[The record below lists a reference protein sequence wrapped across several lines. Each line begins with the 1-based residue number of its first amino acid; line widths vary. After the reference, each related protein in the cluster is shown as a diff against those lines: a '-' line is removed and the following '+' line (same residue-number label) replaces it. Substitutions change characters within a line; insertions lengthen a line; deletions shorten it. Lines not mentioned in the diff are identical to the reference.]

1 MEIGQIIH
9 IILSVAAFIISLRA
23 LSDVRLLRKQLSDQQ
38 GAGHNR
44 E

>member
-1 MEIGQIIH
+1 MEVGQIIH

-23 LSDVRLLRKQLSDQQ
+23 LSDVRSLRKQFSDQQ
-38 GAGHNR
+38 GVGRNR